1 MSLEQR
7 AQVLETVASY
17 PCGVRELIQRLN
29 WKASRVVSLLKRMES
44 EKLIEQKPAASL
56 RRGRPQKHATCTPLG
71 FEFLEVYQKLKVK
84 PIRARKEDLQRAVK
98 DALYAERL
106 VAKGHSPFSLF
117 MELNTIARN
126 IKVASETSQTA

>member
-7 AQVLETVASY
+7 AQVLESVASN

-29 WKASRVVSLLKRMES
+29 WKASRVVSLLKRMET
-44 EKLIEQKPAASL
+44 ERLIELKQVASS
-56 RRGRPQKHATCTPLG
+56 RRGRPKKQVAFTSLG
-71 FEFLEVYQKLKVK
+71 IEFLEDYKRLKMK

-126 IKVASETSQTA
+126 IKVASETRQTA